1 MTSTQGQLALITGA
15 SSGIGKATALAFAQA
30 GINLALLS
38 RSQDKLEQVA
48 IAARELGV
56 TAEVFPCDM
65 AELDQLRD
73 RFATLADKL
82 GRVDILVNN
91 AGIGYINSLTDTSLA
106 DWERVF
112 RLNVTSIFESTCG
125 ILPHMRAKGGGLI
138 INVSSIAGKQA
149 FPNWGAYSASKFAI
163 MGFSQTLAA
172 EEKEHGIQVTSICPG
187 AVNTP
192 IWETE
197 TMDKAGFDRSQMLTP
212 DAVGQTILNG
222 VQLPNGAAID
232 EITVMPSGGAF

>member
-1 MTSTQGQLALITGA
+1 MISTQGQLALITGA

-65 AELDQLRD
+65 AEVDQLRD
-73 RFATLADKL
+73 RFASFADKL
-82 GRVDILVNN
+82 GKIDILVNN

-112 RLNVTSIFESTCG
+112 RLNVTSVFESTCG

-172 EEKEHGIQVTSICPG
+172 EEKEHGIQVTTICPG

-197 TMDKAGFDRSQMLTP
+197 TMDKAGFDRTQMLTP
-212 DAVGQTILNG
+212 EAVAQTILNV

>member
-15 SSGIGKATALAFAQA
+15 SSGIGKATALAFAEA

-56 TAEVFPCDM
+56 TAEVFPCDL
-65 AELDQLRD
+65 LDVEQLRD
-73 RFATLADKL
+73 RFATLAQKL
-82 GRVDILVNN
+82 GKVDILVNN
-91 AGIGYINSLTDTSLA
+91 AGIGYINSLSDTSLA

-112 RLNVTSIFESTCG
+112 RLNVTSVLEATCG
-125 ILPHMRAKGGGLI
+125 ILPTMRAKGGGVI

-149 FPNWGAYSASKFAI
+149 FPNWGAYSASKFAL
-163 MGFSQTLAA
+163 MGFSQSLAA
-172 EEKEHGIQVTSICPG
+172 EEREHGIRVTAICPG

-192 IWETE
+192 IWETD
-197 TMDKAGFDRSQMLTP
+197 TMDKAGFDRNSMLTP
-212 DAVGQTILNG
+212 DAVAQAILQA
-222 VQLPNGAAID
+222 VQLPQGAVLEEMTI
-232 EITVMPSGGAF
+232 MPSGGAF

>member
-1 MTSTQGQLALITGA
+1 MTSTQGKLALITGA

-91 AGIGYINSLTDTSLA
+91 AGIGYINSLTDTSLT

-212 DAVGQTILNG
+212 EAVAQTILNV